1 MQSKKRITGE
11 ENILN
16 KQKSWRRD
24 PPQQTRKE
32 LNMANKYKID
42 PSKIEGFD
50 NLSADEKVAA
60 LLNQEIE
67 VEQTEPAD
75 VTKLKT
81 SLSKAN
87 SEAAEYKRLLREKQT
102 EAERAEADRA
112 EREKALQDELAS
124 YRDKERISSY
134 KAQLMSAGV
143 DSETAD
149 LMAKSLPEGVADEYF
164 LATKSFLEQQR
175 KNADIANL
183 GKQPGL
189 SVGQPPKGMT
199 KDDEIVKIAMQAAG
213 LA

>member
-1 MQSKKRITGE
+1 
-11 ENILN
+11 
-16 KQKSWRRD
+16 
-24 PPQQTRKE
+24 
-32 LNMANKYKID
+32 MANKYKID

-124 YRDKERISSY
+124 YRDRERISTY
-134 KAQLMSAGV
+134 KANLMGAGI
-143 DSETAD
+143 DEPTAD
-149 LMAKSLPEGVADEYF
+149 LMAKSLPEGVQDEYF
-164 LATKSFLEQQR
+164 LATKSFLDNQR
-175 KNADIANL
+175 QKLLTESIN
-183 GKQPGL
+183 KQPGL
-189 SVGQPPKGMT
+189 SVGTPPT
-199 KDDEIVKIAMQAAG
+199 AAQAEREEENLLRKRMG
-213 LA
+213 LPLR

>member
-1 MQSKKRITGE
+1 
-11 ENILN
+11 
-16 KQKSWRRD
+16 
-24 PPQQTRKE
+24 
-32 LNMANKYKID
+32 MANKYKID

-149 LMAKSLPEGVADEYF
+149 LMAKSLPEGVSDEYF
-164 LATKSFLEQQR
+164 LATKSFLDNQR
-175 KNADIANL
+175 QKLLTESIN
-183 GKQPGL
+183 KQPGL
-189 SVGQPPKGMT
+189 SVGTPPT
-199 KDDEIVKIAMQAAG
+199 AAQAEREEENLLRKRMG
-213 LA
+213 LPLR

>member
-1 MQSKKRITGE
+1 
-11 ENILN
+11 
-16 KQKSWRRD
+16 
-24 PPQQTRKE
+24 
-32 LNMANKYKID
+32 MANKYKID

-87 SEAAEYKRLLREKQT
+87 SEAAEYRRLLREKQT

-112 EREKALQDELAS
+112 EREKALQDELAN
-124 YRDKERISSY
+124 YRNKERVSSY
-134 KAQLMSAGV
+134 KAQLMAAGI
-143 DSETAD
+143 DPDTAD

-164 LATKSFLEQQR
+164 LATKSFLDNQR
-175 KNADIANL
+175 QKLLTESIN
-183 GKQPGL
+183 KQPGL
-189 SVGQPPKGMT
+189 SVGTPPT
-199 KDDEIVKIAMQAAG
+199 AAQAEREEENLLRKRMG
-213 LA
+213 LPLR

>member
-1 MQSKKRITGE
+1 
-11 ENILN
+11 
-16 KQKSWRRD
+16 
-24 PPQQTRKE
+24 
-32 LNMANKYKID
+32 MANKYKID

-75 VTKLKT
+75 VTRLKT

-112 EREKALQDELAS
+112 EQYKALQDELAS

-149 LMAKSLPEGVADEYF
+149 LMAKSLPEGVSDEYF
-164 LATKSFLEQQR
+164 LATKSFLDNQR
-175 KNADIANL
+175 QKLLTESIN
-183 GKQPGL
+183 KQPGL
-189 SVGQPPKGMT
+189 SVGTPPT
-199 KDDEIVKIAMQAAG
+199 AAQAEREEENLLRKHMG
-213 LA
+213 LPLR

>member
-1 MQSKKRITGE
+1 
-11 ENILN
+11 
-16 KQKSWRRD
+16 
-24 PPQQTRKE
+24 
-32 LNMANKYKID
+32 MANKYKID

-87 SEAAEYKRLLREKQT
+87 SEAAEYRRLLREKQT

-164 LATKSFLEQQR
+164 LATKSFLDNQR
-175 KNADIANL
+175 QKLLTESIN
-183 GKQPGL
+183 KQPGL
-189 SVGQPPKGMT
+189 SVGTPPT
-199 KDDEIVKIAMQAAG
+199 AAQAEREEENLLRKHMG
-213 LA
+213 LPLR

>member
-1 MQSKKRITGE
+1 
-11 ENILN
+11 
-16 KQKSWRRD
+16 
-24 PPQQTRKE
+24 
-32 LNMANKYKID
+32 MANKYKID

-87 SEAAEYKRLLREKQT
+87 SEAAEYRRLLREKQT

-149 LMAKSLPEGVADEYF
+149 LMAKSLPEGVQDEYF
-164 LATKSFLEQQR
+164 LATKSFLDNQR
-175 KNADIANL
+175 QKLLTESIN
-183 GKQPGL
+183 KQPGL
-189 SVGQPPKGMT
+189 SVGTPPT
-199 KDDEIVKIAMQAAG
+199 AAQAEREEENLLRKRMG
-213 LA
+213 LPLR

>member
-1 MQSKKRITGE
+1 
-11 ENILN
+11 
-16 KQKSWRRD
+16 
-24 PPQQTRKE
+24 
-32 LNMANKYKID
+32 MANKYKID

-149 LMAKSLPEGVADEYF
+149 LMAKSLPEGVSDEYF
-164 LATKSFLEQQR
+164 LATKSFLDNQR
-175 KNADIANL
+175 QKLLTESIN
-183 GKQPGL
+183 KQPGL
-189 SVGQPPKGMT
+189 SVGTPPT
-199 KDDEIVKIAMQAAG
+199 AAQAEREEENLLRKHMG
-213 LA
+213 LPLR

>member
-1 MQSKKRITGE
+1 
-11 ENILN
+11 
-16 KQKSWRRD
+16 
-24 PPQQTRKE
+24 
-32 LNMANKYKID
+32 MANKYKID

-124 YRDKERISSY
+124 YRDRERISTY
-134 KAQLMSAGV
+134 KANLMGAGI
-143 DSETAD
+143 DEPTAD
-149 LMAKSLPEGVADEYF
+149 LMAKSLPEGVSDEYF
-164 LATKSFLEQQR
+164 LATKSFLDNQR
-175 KNADIANL
+175 QKLLTESIN
-183 GKQPGL
+183 KQPGL
-189 SVGQPPKGMT
+189 SVGTPPT
-199 KDDEIVKIAMQAAG
+199 AAQAEREEENLLRKHMG
-213 LA
+213 LPLR

>member
-1 MQSKKRITGE
+1 
-11 ENILN
+11 
-16 KQKSWRRD
+16 
-24 PPQQTRKE
+24 
-32 LNMANKYKID
+32 MANKYKID

-87 SEAAEYKRLLREKQT
+87 SEAAEYRRLLREKQT

-149 LMAKSLPEGVADEYF
+149 LMAKSLPEGVSDEYF
-164 LATKSFLEQQR
+164 LATKSFLDNQR
-175 KNADIANL
+175 QKLLTESIN
-183 GKQPGL
+183 KQPGL
-189 SVGQPPKGMT
+189 SVGTPPT
-199 KDDEIVKIAMQAAG
+199 AAQAEREEENLLRKRMG
-213 LA
+213 LPLR